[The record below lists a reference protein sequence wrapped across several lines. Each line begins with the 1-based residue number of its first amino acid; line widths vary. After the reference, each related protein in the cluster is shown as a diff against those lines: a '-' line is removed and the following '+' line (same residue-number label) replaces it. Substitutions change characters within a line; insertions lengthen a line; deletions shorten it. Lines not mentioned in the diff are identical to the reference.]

1 MIGNLLDRIGDWNPQ
16 LFRELK
22 GCSKPAKIYSIII
35 GSFLGQFLV
44 FMPLVS
50 QKCVRY
56 DDGICMQSEWLISWE
71 FIFRILDWMLPLTL
85 LVGGV
90 YVLVG
95 DLAKEERQGTFNFI
109 RLSPQYSQSILLGK
123 VLGVPALLF
132 LGIVLAIPLHFI
144 AGLASD
150 RDRPLLWIL
159 AIYTFWGIG
168 CCLFYCIS
176 LLYGLLYSK
185 KVEPKSLAG
194 TGSLVAFL
202 LAFPYIG
209 TVDFSFDWY
218 TANSTPKNW
227 QWFFFPVGDRPEL
240 FYCLMMM
247 TIGIASYWFWQAAN
261 RRFCNPKASLLSKKQ
276 SYWLVASFQ
285 IFLLGFAF
293 TSFNLNNR
301 SIQDLLGFS
310 FLFFLNPIFFV
321 VMSAA
326 LVPDRQSVLD
336 WTRYRRETVS
346 TSQSFWKSSL
356 LQDLIWD
363 ERSPA
368 VVAIG
373 VNYLL
378 ATAIWLPWIVLIIK
392 THLFDNSGTIL
403 VLLAGLVLT
412 MNAILIYALLP
423 ELKRFLKPQHRW
435 FLVLTVLGMILFP
448 IVSWKIMGS
457 SPIGLQILLLFSPFP
472 VFSFVFDS
480 IPTLLLGLVAQL
492 TFLGFF
498 GTQVTRQLKQ
508 AGETE
513 TKAMLIGQ

>member
-1 MIGNLLDRIGDWNPQ
+1 MTSKLLDRIGDWNPQ

-22 GCSKPAKIYSIII
+22 GYSNPVKIYSVII
-35 GSFLGQFLV
+35 GSFISQFLV

-50 QKCVRY
+50 QKCIEY
-56 DDGICMQSEWLISWE
+56 DRGICVQSEWLIYWE
-71 FIFRILDWMLPLTL
+71 VIFRILDWMLPLTL

-109 RLSPQYSQSILLGK
+109 RLSPQSSQSILLGK
-123 VLGVPALLF
+123 TLGVPALLF
-132 LGIVLAIPLHFI
+132 LAIVLAIPLHFI

-150 RDRPLLWIL
+150 RPFLWIL
-159 AIYTFWGIG
+159 ASYTFWGIG
-168 CCLFYCIS
+168 CCLFYWIS

-185 KVEPKSLAG
+185 KIEPKSLAG
-194 TGSLVAFL
+194 TVSLVAFL
-202 LAFPYIG
+202 LALPYISA
-209 TVDFSFDWY
+209 VDFSFDWY
-218 TANSTPKNW
+218 KANLVPKNW
-227 QWFFFPVGDRPEL
+227 QWFFLPVGSQPEL
-240 FYCLMMM
+240 AYCLMII
-247 TIGIASYWFWQAAN
+247 TIAIASYWFWQAVN
-261 RRFCNPKASLLSKKQ
+261 RRFCNPKAPLLSKKQ
-276 SYWLVASFQ
+276 SYWLVASWQ
-285 IFLLGFAF
+285 IFLLGFAL
-293 TSFNLNNR
+293 TNFNLNNR
-301 SIQDLLGFS
+301 QIQDLVGFS

-321 VMSAA
+321 LLSVA

-346 TSQSFWKSSL
+346 TKQSFWKSSL

-373 VNYLL
+373 INYLL
-378 ATAIWLPWIVLIIK
+378 ATAIWLPWILLIIQ
-392 THLFDNSGTIL
+392 TYLFENSETIL
-403 VLLAGLVLT
+403 MLLAGLVLS

-423 ELKRFLKPQHRW
+423 EFKRFLKPQHRW

-472 VFSFVFDS
+472 VFSFVFNS
-480 IPTLLLGLVAQL
+480 IPTLLLGFVAQI

-498 GTQVTRQLKQ
+498 GTQLTRQLKQ

-513 TKAMLIGQ
+513 TKAMLTGH